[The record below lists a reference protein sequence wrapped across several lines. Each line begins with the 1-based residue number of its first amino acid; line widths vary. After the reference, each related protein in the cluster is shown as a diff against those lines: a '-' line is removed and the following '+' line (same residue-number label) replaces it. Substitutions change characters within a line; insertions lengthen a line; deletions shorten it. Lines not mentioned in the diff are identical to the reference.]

1 MEGVHSKNYIPK
13 NQNNL
18 QFRTKEAIKMH
29 QNIVI
34 TEEITNVST
43 RKYVAKTSETL
54 MYQRKTT
61 N

>member
-18 QFRTKEAIKMH
+18 QFRTKDASKH
-29 QNIVI
+29 SYYRR
-34 TEEITNVST
+34 ITNVSR